1 MKNIKQITWLLLF
14 AIVGLTGAC
23 KKDPVMYNKGFTS
36 FKFLVKDALG
46 AEKEYAGTIS
56 DAEIIVEL
64 PTEVD
69 VTNLKASFSLDNAR
83 TIVQVGK
90 VVQENG
96 VSTNDFTQPIT
107 YTVKAEDKST
117 RSYNV
122 RATKKSAIKSFGF
135 YIEDN
140 PSLTQNYVGI
150 IKGLAIEVGLPE
162 TVNLTT
168 LVARFETTTGATL
181 KVGAVVQE
189 NKKTIND
196 FTTPVI
202 YQFSDAN
209 SPTSINFTVSTY
221 FLGRQWSLIGN
232 NLTGLVTASG
242 IRMAIHPFSNNPYFI
257 YQRTGKDESGT
268 AIPTDNRKVAVMGFN
283 GTAWSNLGNTTG
295 ISDFRADV
303 PGIAFNSEGTLYVGY
318 KDYFNSEQKSTVLK
332 YNGTA
337 WSVVGNSRF
346 SAVKVDYLSFAITK
360 DDMPMVSMAK
370 TGTDNT
376 GIPARGLYVAGFN
389 GTTWNALTPAGGIT
403 IFYDQLIKGLDGKTY
418 LGIMDRST
426 GSNKPSLYKYENNTW
441 APVGPTSFM
450 APDALVGFQGVS
462 IAVDKN
468 GEAYLAYQVAP
479 SSGRLNH
486 VMKYN
491 KTANTWQEL
500 GNAVSS
506 GGEKDKFALAVDQN
520 GILYFAYANAS
531 SLLVKTFN
539 KDTNNWNTERKVI
552 SEKVNEFDMQ
562 IAGDGTVYIVASITS
577 DNRTVVYKY
586 AK

>member
-1 MKNIKQITWLLLF
+1 MKNIKHLTVLF
-14 AIVGLTGAC
+14 LMALVGLLGAC
-23 KKDPVMYNKGFTS
+23 KKDPVMYSKGFTS
-36 FKFLVKDALG
+36 FTFKVKDALG
-46 AEKEYAGTIS
+46 TEKLYAGTIS
-56 DAEIIVEL
+56 DGEIVVEL
-64 PTEVD
+64 PIEVD
-69 VTNLKASFSLDNAR
+69 VTNLKASFTLDNAR

-90 VVQENG
+90 MVQENG
-96 VSTNDFTQPIT
+96 VSANDFTQPIT

-117 RSYNV
+117 RSYSV
-122 RATKKSAIKSFGF
+122 RVTKKSVIKSFGF
-135 YIEDN
+135 YMEDN
-140 PSLTQNYVGI
+140 PSLIQNYVGVI
-150 IKGLAIEVGLPE
+150 RGLAIEVGLPE

-189 NKKTIND
+189 SKKTVND
-196 FTTPVI
+196 FTAPVI
-202 YQFSDAN
+202 YQFNDAN
-209 SPTSINFTVSTY
+209 FLTPINFTVSTY
-221 FLGRQWSLIGN
+221 FLGRQWSLIGD

-242 IRMAIHPFSNNPYFI
+242 IKMAIHPFSNNPYFI

-268 AIPTDNRKVAVMGFN
+268 AIPTDNRKVAVIGYN
-283 GTAWSNLGNTTG
+283 GTAWGNLGTATG

-318 KDYFNSEQKSTVLK
+318 KDYLNSDNKATVLK

-337 WSVVGNSRF
+337 WSVVGTSRF
-346 SAVKVDYLSFAITK
+346 SPVKVDYLSLAIAK

-370 TGTDNT
+370 NGTDNS

-389 GTTWNALTPAGGIT
+389 GSSWNSMTPPGGIVV
-403 IFYDQLIKGLDGKTY
+403 FYDQIIKGLDGNIY
-418 LGIMDRST
+418 VGVMDRTT
-426 GSNKPSLYKYENNTW
+426 GSNKPSLFKYENNAW

-450 APDALVGFQGVS
+450 APDGLVGFQGVS

-468 GEAYLAYQVAP
+468 SNTYLAYQVAP

-491 KTANTWQEL
+491 KTANAWQEL

-506 GGEKDKFALAVDQN
+506 GGEKDKFALCVDAD
-520 GILYFAYANAS
+520 GTLYFAYANAS

-539 KDTNNWNTERKVI
+539 KNTNNWNTERKVI

-562 IAGDGTVYIVASITS
+562 VAGDGTVYLVASIAS